1 MKINGILVALGAGLF
16 FGVIGPL
23 TKNAYNFGAGVGL
36 AIFLRYLV
44 ALIIVSP
51 IILKQKNLLNTY
63 ISNFKYFL
71 LITVGS
77 ILLTIGLLLSVNYIN
92 VSLAIVVFCTYPII
106 VLIIS
111 IFINKEKILN
121 SIKILFIT
129 TFFGLFLALSPNFE
143 SLNLL
148 GVFFAFIASIGAS
161 IMIVVN
167 QTMSKKNLKPIQINI
182 FINFVNTIFFF
193 IILNLFFKINF
204 SIDLGVIGLLL
215 IPSLSYAIAIFLQL
229 VAVEKIGQ
237 TKTAL
242 FLYLEPITGIFGA
255 VILLNE
261 TLNLTQI
268 LGTTIVILS
277 LVASTYFNNK
287 TKNDFA

>member
-1 MKINGILVALGAGLF
+1 M
-16 FGVIGPL
+16 
-23 TKNAYNFGAGVGL
+23 
-36 AIFLRYLV
+36 
-44 ALIIVSP
+44 
-51 IILKQKNLLNTY
+51 
-63 ISNFKYFL
+63 
-71 LITVGS
+71 
-77 ILLTIGLLLSVNYIN
+77 
-92 VSLAIVVFCTYPII
+92 
-106 VLIIS
+106 
-111 IFINKEKILN
+111 
-121 SIKILFIT
+121 
-129 TFFGLFLALSPNFE
+129 
-143 SLNLL
+143 
-148 GVFFAFIASIGAS
+148 
-161 IMIVVN
+161 
-167 QTMSKKNLKPIQINI
+167 
-182 FINFVNTIFFF
+182 
-193 IILNLFFKINF
+193 
-204 SIDLGVIGLLL
+204 L

>member
-1 MKINGILVALGAGLF
+1 MKINGILIALGAGVF

-23 TKNAYNFGAGVGL
+23 TKNAYNVGAGVGL

-44 ALIIVSP
+44 ALIVVSP

-63 ISNFKYFL
+63 IANFKYFL

-111 IFINKEKILN
+111 IFITKEKILN
-121 SIKILFIT
+121 TIKILFIT
-129 TFFGLFLALSPNFE
+129 TFFGLFLALSPSFE
-143 SLNLL
+143 NLDFI
-148 GVFFAFIASIGAS
+148 GVLFAFIASIGAS

-167 QTMSKKNLKPIQINI
+167 QTMAKKNLTPIQINI
-182 FINFVNTIFFF
+182 FINLTNTIFFLIF
-193 IILNLFFKINF
+193 LNLFFSINF
-204 SIDLGVIGLLL
+204 NIGWKAFGILL
-215 IPSLSYAIAIFLQL
+215 IPSLSYAIALFLQL
-229 VAVEKIGQ
+229 FAIPRIGQ

-242 FLYLEPITGIFGA
+242 FLYLEPITGILGA

-261 TLNLTQI
+261 VLNNTQI
-268 LGTTIVILS
+268 IGTCIVILS
-277 LVASTYFNNK
+277 LTASTYFSK
-287 TKNDFA
+287 KN